1 MFQKGGSL
9 FCDMTA
15 NHFDSVL
22 LQQKILLVDN
32 LNGFFEPLEQPVFKC
47 YVAQWSPTFRSH
59 NDRFPRGRKGVGV
72 VNKVVLLRAMNNSAG
87 VYVTL
92 GRSCTC
98 RMFRRHPPKALRVPG
113 LWCASAPKEHGA

>member
-15 NHFDSVL
+15 NRFDSVL

-47 YVAQWSPTFRSH
+47 YVAQCRPPSAHTTTVSH
-59 NDRFPRGRKGVGV
+59 AEGR
-72 VNKVVLLRAMNNSAG
+72 
-87 VYVTL
+87 
-92 GRSCTC
+92 
-98 RMFRRHPPKALRVPG
+98 
-113 LWCASAPKEHGA
+113 ASAS